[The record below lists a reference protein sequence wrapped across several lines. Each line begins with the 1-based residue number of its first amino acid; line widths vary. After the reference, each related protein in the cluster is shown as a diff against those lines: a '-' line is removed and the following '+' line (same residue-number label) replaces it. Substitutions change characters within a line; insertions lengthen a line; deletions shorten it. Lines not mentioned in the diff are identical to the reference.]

1 MKQDVFSRRH
11 LLLGAATGLTS
22 AALLKIPASIASD
35 GDEWHRSE
43 RLPDPAIKSLD
54 PAFDECINSLS
65 TVERLGTGM
74 EWCEGPTWM
83 GGAERFIFSDVR
95 GNRIMQWD
103 PVTHEMSVFRR
114 SSNFSNGNTV
124 DRQGRLLTCEGETR
138 RVTRTEHDGTISVIM
153 DSHDGKP
160 LNSPNDIICKSDGT
174 IWFTDPRFGPNFSEG
189 VFTPPQLP
197 ANVYRV
203 NPSTGRKD
211 VILNDVPGPNGL
223 AFSPDEKILYVV
235 ASRAKP
241 SRQLWAYDVS
251 PSGALSNKRV
261 FFDCGAGAAD
271 GIKTDMLGNVWCGWG
286 SGPALDG
293 VMVLSPAA
301 KPIGHIGLPERCPNL
316 TFGGPYRNELFMTA
330 HSSIYKLTLKVQGSV
345 LTD

>member
-1 MKQDVFSRRH
+1 MTHVSFSRRT
-11 LLLGAATGLTS
+11 LLRGAAAS
-22 AALLKIPASIASD
+22 ACGATMLGSLPAVASD
-35 GDEWHRSE
+35 DDGWHTSK
-43 RLPDPAIKSLD
+43 RLPDPAIRTLD
-54 PAFDECINSLS
+54 PAFSACFNTLS
-65 TVERLGTGM
+65 AVERLGTGM

-83 GGAERFIFSDVR
+83 GGANRFIFSDVR
-95 GNRIMQWD
+95 GNRLMQWD
-103 PVTHEMSVFRR
+103 PVTREMAVFRNPSR
-114 SSNFSNGNTV
+114 FSNGNTV

-153 DSHDGKP
+153 DSYDGKV

-189 VFTPPQLP
+189 VFTAPLLP
-197 ANVYRV
+197 ANIYRV
-203 NPSTGRKD
+203 NPSTGHKD
-211 VILNDVPGPNGL
+211 VVLDDVAGPNGL

-241 SRQLWAYDVS
+241 NRQLLAYDVS
-251 PSGALSNKRV
+251 PSGALSNRRV

-286 SGPALDG
+286 SGDGLDG
-293 VMVLSPAA
+293 VMVLSPAG
-301 KPIGHIGLPERCPNL
+301 KPIGHIGLPERCPNI
-316 TFGGPYRNELFMTA
+316 TFGGVHRNELFMTA
-330 HSSIYKLTLKVQGSV
+330 HSSIYKLTLTVQGSV